1 MRRKPLR
8 WRTLWLTT
16 VLAPATF
23 AIALLVASPAQT
35 APGDNADLALTKA
48 DSSDPVTADTPLTY
62 TIVVSN
68 LGPQGATDVTV
79 TDRLPAQ
86 VHFVSASAS
95 SGNCERSG
103 RRVTCRVGNLST
115 PPGPGDSATITLQV
129 IPTNVGT
136 IVNTASVDSV
146 ENDLVSVNDSATA
159 ATQVVEA
166 PRTGSCRGVEATI
179 VGTHGPDSLTGTGGP
194 DVIAALDGNDTIAAL
209 GGRDLVCAAS
219 GDDRVTAG
227 SAADRIFGGAGHD
240 RLLGRG
246 GPDLLAGDIFSDV
259 LIGNRGADRLRGG
272 RGFDACFG
280 GPGLD
285 RLRSCER

>member
-1 MRRKPLR
+1 MLGFS
-8 WRTLWLTT
+8 T
-16 VLAPATF
+16 VLALAVFAT
-23 AIALLVASPAQT
+23 ALFIASPAQT
-35 APGDNADLALTKA
+35 APGDVADLALSKT
-48 DSSDPVTADTPLTY
+48 DSPDPVTVDTQLTY
-62 TIVVSN
+62 TVVVSN

-86 VHFVSASAS
+86 VHFVSAGAS

-103 RRVTCRVGNLST
+103 RRVTCRVGNLSA
-115 PPGPGDSATITLQV
+115 PGPGDSATITLQV

-146 ENDLVSVNDSATA
+146 ENDLVSLNDSATA
-159 ATQVVEA
+159 STQVLAA
-166 PRTGSCRGVEATI
+166 PRTASCRGVAATI
-179 VGTHGPDSLTGTGGP
+179 VGTAGADSLTGTGGP
-194 DVIAALDGNDTIAAL
+194 DVIVGLDGNDTIAAL
-209 GGRDLVCAAS
+209 GGRDLICAAS

-285 RLRSCER
+285 RLRGCER